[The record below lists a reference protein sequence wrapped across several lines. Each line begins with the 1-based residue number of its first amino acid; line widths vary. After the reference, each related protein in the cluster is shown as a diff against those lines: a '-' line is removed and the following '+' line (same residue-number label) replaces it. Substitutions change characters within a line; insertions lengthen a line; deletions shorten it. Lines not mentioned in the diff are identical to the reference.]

1 MASLTILTFGIGALV
16 GQEFVSDI
24 ANTMYNKLL
33 SIFSNTNPVVIEVL
47 NDLDIYNSLVLIK
60 TVILE
65 INQYTIKD
73 EKLPNAE
80 SYLEKNAD
88 NYVIIDSELGNI
100 NSINK
105 FIENIDPNMPFI
117 SKSLTVCLMQLNNI
131 INPIYDEVNKINEG
145 YNYHQT
151 IWFKRFRTPKYITN
165 IENLKRLK
173 KIMDNRY
180 DSLLKLMN
188 IYLRLDY
195 KLFSEKLHPPN
206 YTPTA

>member
-1 MASLTILTFGIGALV
+1 
-16 GQEFVSDI
+16 
-24 ANTMYNKLL
+24 MYNKLL

-73 EKLPNAE
+73 DTLHEA
-80 SYLEKNAD
+80 KNAD
-88 NYVIIDSELGNI
+88 NYVIIDSDLENI
-100 NSINK
+100 NNINK

-131 INPIYDEVNKINEG
+131 INIIYDEVKKINEG

-151 IWFKRFRTPKYITN
+151 IWFKRFRTPKYMTN
-165 IENLKRLK
+165 IENMKRFK